1 MANETP
7 LSDVRFLTV
16 AEVATIMRVS
26 KMTVYR
32 LVHSGELE
40 AIRVGRSFRV
50 PEQAVNQYLRAAF
63 VGTLPRDLALT
74 PAHARW
80 PGPTGCFWRATGPP
94 GPPGVST
101 ACVTRYAGALRE
113 RLSFT
118 RSLVIPG
125 VCPPPVRRWVMACP
139 SAVVPKG
146 WWPDGL
152 SHQEAPQAYGEEEA
166 PQASEEDA
174 HPAQEQEVAHV
185 PPAAGRAAWSRG
197 CARRVPAFPRAPKTR
212 PADRERSR
220 RILITRPSHG
230 PTRLTMAVGGA
241 FSVLRSERI

>member
-1 MANETP
+1 VPRSRGRRRVEA
-7 LSDVRFLTV
+7 DVRGTV
-16 AEVATIMRVS
+16 LA
-26 KMTVYR
+26 
-32 LVHSGELE
+32 GE
-40 AIRVGRSFRV
+40 
-50 PEQAVNQYLRAAF
+50 P
-63 VGTLPRDLALT
+63 T
-74 PAHARW
+74 ARW
-80 PGPTGCFWRATGPP
+80 PGPTGRAGRATGPP

-139 SAVVPKG
+139 SAVVPRG

-152 SHQEAPQAYGEEEA
+152 SHQEASQAYGEEEA

-185 PPAAGRAAWSRG
+185 PPAAGQATWSRG
-197 CARRVPAFPRAPKTR
+197 CARRVPAFPRARRLSRT
-212 PADRERSR
+212 DRERSR
-220 RILITRPSHG
+220 RMLITRRSVR
-230 PTRLTMAVGGA
+230 PTWPTMGSGGA
-241 FSVLRSERI
+241 FSVLGSERI